1 MMIGSLGYECFRK
14 KAEADKVQ
22 AFAEPKSFNECV
34 ERGIEALRKRN
45 IGDTRNLIHPV
56 SLMIKRTDNA
66 FLAWMETAVLSA
78 SVAKRNLYAQFK
90 LGFSFDEIFSMWIES
105 LQEKKSTFSMFSDE
119 GCFLIRMLTME
130 SNMIE
135 TINRKKRIPWKTVFL
150 MFPGMFK
157 WMHLHASS
165 ICDVNARG
173 GYKNS
178 FFAEIDHFDLK
189 SELSSFVPRG
199 VYGNMALY
207 TGQVT
212 TRQLYGDNGI
222 DSFRTA
228 LSSSLAEESRL
239 SFVRLMEIY
248 QRVWRECLSKA
259 SVVVRKQLLPDIDKK
274 QNAKIN
280 EVAKINDVL
289 RMAMTTNAVFIV
301 EALTLECGYEDL
313 ASSFD
318 MFMEGAAKNWN
329 PIRDASVMAFFHRY
343 KPGTKRE
350 FVKTIASFP
359 HIDIMIPGNVFKIID
374 LDKSQIDF
382 PPLRDSIWS
391 LKQLERHYNSGET
404 LTKPWAP
411 ACPTSIIRDI
421 VRKDNFLL
429 DNDESVYT
437 GMVLTIGSDAYAA
450 CMFGTVI
457 RVVKLVEAIN
467 RDGIK
472 REENKLIAIRE
483 HLGLVKNDTSF
494 KKKDL
499 KKLEARIEELTQ
511 RHWMETMMFNESLAA
526 AEADV
531 KGNTRAAIERATKPD
546 STDFPFDADQTFIP
560 QTLVKEFFVGKNFN
574 CTVNDP
580 DEWEDQA
587 VIIRAYWTI
596 FHWLRSIFDANG
608 SPRPEADVGGAK
620 MILGQHIN
628 VELPNGGVLIPRVQ
642 RVAEPAAAAAAAEE
656 QKKKRVK
663 Q

>member
-1 MMIGSLGYECFRK
+1 MMIGSLGYECFQK

-90 LGFSFDEIFSMWIES
+90 LGFSFDEILSMWIES
-105 LQEKKSTFSMFSDE
+105 LQEKKLTFSMFSDE

-199 VYGNMALY
+199 MYGNMALS

-212 TRQLYGDNGI
+212 KRQLYWDNGI

-228 LSSSLAEESRL
+228 LASELAGEKSRL
-239 SFVRLMEIY
+239 SFAGLMETY
-248 QRVWRECLSKA
+248 QRVWNGCLSKA
-259 SVVVRKQLLPDIDKK
+259 SVVVANHLLAG
-274 QNAKIN
+274 NHENVN
-280 EVAKINDVL
+280 EVLN
-289 RMAMTTNAVFIV
+289 MAMTTNAVFII
-301 EALTLECGYEDL
+301 EALTITCGYEDL
-313 ASSFD
+313 AVSFD
-318 MFMEGAAKNWN
+318 AFMKGIAKNWN
-329 PIRDASVMAFFHRY
+329 PIQDASVMTFFHRY
-343 KPGTKRE
+343 KPGTNPL
-350 FVKTIASFP
+350 FVETIASFP
-359 HIDIMIPGNVFKIID
+359 HIDIMIPGNKFKVIH
-374 LDKSQIDF
+374 LDRSPIDF

-391 LKQLERHYNSGET
+391 LNQLERHYNSGET

-411 ACPTSIIRDI
+411 ACPTPIIRDI

-437 GMVLTIGSDAYAA
+437 GMVLRIGSDAYAA

-457 RVVKLVEAIN
+457 RVVKLVETIN

-472 REENKLIAIRE
+472 REEKNLIAIRAR
-483 HLGLVKNDTSF
+483 LNLVKNDTSF

-526 AEADV
+526 AKADV
-531 KGNTRAAIERATKPD
+531 MGKTGAAINSTMKPD

-608 SPRPEADVGGAK
+608 SPRPEVDVGGAK
-620 MILGQHIN
+620 RILGQHIE

-642 RVAEPAAAAAAAEE
+642 RAAQPAAAAAAAEPE
-656 QKKKRVK
+656 GQKQKRLK
-663 Q
+663 QQRGGG